1 MPYTAQRWKKQE
13 REVARLFMG
22 ERIPNNG
29 FGQPDVI
36 TDELAIQVKTRIT
49 MPDWFTKAVDQSVAD
64 CGDRQHAV
72 VFCHVTGN
80 KRTRRFVVF
89 DLDHVLQGETIATST
104 QDETEQGEEADEG

>member
-1 MPYTAQRWKKQE
+1 MPYTSQRWKKQE

-36 TDELAIQVKTRIT
+36 TDELAIQVKTRLA

-64 CGDRQHAV
+64 CGERQHAV
-72 VFCHVTGN
+72 VFCHVNGN
-80 KRTRRFVVF
+80 KRARRFVVF
-89 DLDHVLQGETIATST
+89 DLDHVLQED
-104 QDETEQGEEADEG
+104 Q

>member
-1 MPYTAQRWKKQE
+1 MSRSSQRWKNQE
-13 REVARLFMG
+13 RLVAKLFEGTRLA
-22 ERIPNNG
+22 NNG

-36 TDELAIQVKTRIT
+36 TDELAIQVKTRLT

-89 DLDHVLQGETIATST
+89 DLDRVVQE
-104 QDETEQGEEADEG
+104 DE